1 MYIFSMMVMNKMLKA
16 GQISFEMTS
25 DLISSTFVHSKN
37 LFKNVM
43 ECGKDVC
50 AKISAFFAK

>member
-1 MYIFSMMVMNKMLKA
+1 MMVMNKMLKA